1 MDFTKD
7 PSIRKAI
14 MIIYYFAFHYGQK
27 RKKKPQAKPKRNETS
42 KVLTEQWKIVKNEL
56 RGSGAVQVK
65 KKPTIEAMVNRF
77 VTQFIL
83 ISNYILVTKEAEK
96 NNTNRSEWMWL

>member
-65 KKPTIEAMVNRF
+65 KKTN
-77 VTQFIL
+77 
-83 ISNYILVTKEAEK
+83 
-96 NNTNRSEWMWL
+96 NRSDGEPFRDSIYSN